1 VHDSRQPLN
10 HDVTIGNVQKL
21 ARVSLRY
28 GQKFLTDRGENESRL
43 VGDQLASRYRELH
56 PECFLASPLGVFAGL
71 GLLDLGCG
79 QPLVEFELRRSPS
92 SGTGGIFGLSFM
104 GWSHIDSK
112 FGRKLTRIRASQRR
126 GPCAVVH
133 STFWK
138 RTNSH
143 RRTNRRERSRSNRF
157 PSHETMLRAPS
168 GIDIPGKS

>member
-1 VHDSRQPLN
+1 MHDSRQPLN

-79 QPLVEFELRRSPS
+79 QPLVEFELRQIAILGYGWNFRLKLHGLVTYRFKIWSETDANS
-92 SGTGGIFGLSFM
+92 S
-104 GWSHIDSK
+104 
-112 FGRKLTRIRASQRR
+112 LTAAWAVCGCPQYLLEKDELAS
-126 GPCAVVH
+126 
-133 STFWK
+133 
-138 RTNSH
+138 
-143 RRTNRRERSRSNRF
+143 
-157 PSHETMLRAPS
+157 SHESAREIALES
-168 GIDIPGKS
+168 LSKS